1 MRPARLLVP
10 FAALIA
16 LTAFELVVIGLPVE
30 RAARVTA
37 LVGLATTKAAV
48 ILLGFMGLRDEP
60 RVMRLTIV
68 APLLIA
74 PAFAVV
80 LMLESAFRARGG

>member
-1 MRPARLLVP
+1 MRPARFLVP
-10 FAALIA
+10 FVALIA
-16 LTAFELVVIGLPVE
+16 LTGLELLVVGQPAE

-37 LVGLATTKAAV
+37 LVGLSTTKAAV
-48 ILLGFMGLRDEP
+48 ILLGFMGLRGEP